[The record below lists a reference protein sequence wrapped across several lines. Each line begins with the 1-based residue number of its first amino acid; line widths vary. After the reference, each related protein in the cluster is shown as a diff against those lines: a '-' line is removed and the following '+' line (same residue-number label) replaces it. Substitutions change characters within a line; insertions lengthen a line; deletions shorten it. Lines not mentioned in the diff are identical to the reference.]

1 MGILDKIIKRD
12 KKAELEKK
20 VNEIDETNKNEIKQK
35 KINVKSG
42 KEIRKKNKSDK
53 KPPESKRK
61 INKVSASKKIAKEN
75 LPSHYFDIIKKPHIS
90 EKALGL
96 SEKRKYVFKISAP
109 ANKTEIKK
117 AIEGLYKVSVESVNI
132 IKVPEKHKRFKGVLG
147 IKSGYKKAIIT
158 LSDGNTID
166 VMGSA

>member
-12 KKAELEKK
+12 KKAEPEKK
-20 VNEIDETNKNEIKQK
+20 ISEADKNGVEQNR
-35 KINVKSG
+35 INVKSG
-42 KEIRKKNKSDK
+42 KETEKKNKADK
-53 KPPESKRK
+53 KLSEGKRE
-61 INKVSASKKIAKEN
+61 INKVSAAKKIAKEN

-96 SEKRKYVFKISAP
+96 SEKRKYVFKISTP

-132 IKVPEKHKRFKGVLG
+132 IKVPEKPKRFKGVLG
-147 IKSGYKKAIIT
+147 TKSGYKKAIVT
-158 LSDGNTID
+158 LVKGNTID
-166 VMGSA
+166 VMESA

>member
-12 KKAELEKK
+12 KKAEPEKK
-20 VNEIDETNKNEIKQK
+20 INEADKNRIEQS
-35 KINVKSG
+35 KINVKSD
-42 KEIRKKNKSDK
+42 KETEKKNKADK
-53 KPPESKRK
+53 KLSESKRK
-61 INKVSASKKIAKEN
+61 INKVSGAKRITKEN

-90 EKALGL
+90 EKALSL

-132 IKVPEKHKRFKGVLG
+132 IKVPEKPKRFKGIPG
-147 IKSGYKKAIIT
+147 IKSGYKKAIVT
-158 LSDGNTID
+158 LVEGNTID
-166 VMGSA
+166 VMEST